1 MKCEYC
7 GKELPTDSSGTVD
20 RRRKFCSDECFKN
33 SRAKYIHDYYM
44 KRYKKDEKYTQSKLA
59 KSREWNQRKREE
71 LREQLYTECVESIA
85 NCETVEEA
93 IALVKKNYHISRRH
107 K

>member
-71 LREQLYTECVESIA
+71 LREQLYTECVVNLIKFCLIY
-85 NCETVEEA
+85 NNLQR
-93 IALVKKNYHISRRH
+93 IKK
-107 K
+107 